1 MPITHPE
8 LGGWRNGM
16 NNLKQPHAI
25 DNETLRN
32 AVNFDVDDDGNLKL
46 RQGSASVYRGSIV
59 KRTFWSN
66 GAELA
71 LFVEGTDLKRLNAD
85 FTATTLRAGV
95 GNTPM
100 SYVEQDGVV
109 YWSNNVVNGK
119 VVDGADAVWGVPA
132 PGQQPELTV
141 QASGG
146 HLVKGFYQ
154 VAITFVSATGEESG
168 TGGSVEAEVIADGGA
183 LVLSA
188 IPDPG
193 NVDFQVNVYVTGPSG
208 GQLYFHEALPSGF
221 PTFVIRRVNHPTEGS
236 LLHPLETQFGEPPP
250 AGQLL
255 EYHNGRIY
263 IAQSNVVWATEP
275 QRLGLVKPAVSY
287 WQFPERVT
295 LLQSVVDSKGVG
307 DGMYIA
313 SDVTYFIGGIDTD
326 NLFSRIVFEY
336 GAVEGTGL
344 TIEDTRQA
352 AWFSHKGFVVAGPA
366 GDANNVTIDR
376 IAVSEFQS
384 GAMLHR
390 EHDGVTQ
397 LLATLEDGVAST
409 FPDKKWISD
418 EVARRGNAI

>member
-1 MPITHPE
+1 MPIRHPE
-8 LGGWRNGM
+8 LGGWVNGM

-46 RQGSASVYRGSIV
+46 RQGSASVYRGTIV

-66 GAELA
+66 GDDLA

-109 YWSNNVVNGK
+109 YWSNEVVNGK
-119 VVDGADAVWGVPA
+119 VVDGADAVWGVPT

-141 QASGG
+141 QTSGG

-168 TGGSVEAEVIADGGA
+168 TGGSVEAEVTADGGA

-193 NVDFQVNVYVTGPSG
+193 DVDFLVNVYVTGPSG

-221 PTFVIRRVNHPTEGS
+221 PTFVIRRVNHPTEGA

-250 AGQLL
+250 PGHLL

-263 IAQSNVVWATEP
+263 IAQSNIVWATEP
-275 QRLGLVKPAVSY
+275 QRLGLVKQAVSY
-287 WQFPERVT
+287 WQFPERVAV
-295 LLQSVVDSKGVG
+295 LQAVV
-307 DGMYIA
+307 DGMYVA
-313 SDVTYFIGGIDTD
+313 SDVTYFLGGIDTGD
-326 NLFSRIVFEY
+326 LVSRIVLEY

-352 AWFSHKGFVVAGPA
+352 AWFSHKGFVVAGPSGEA
-366 GDANNVTIDR
+366 RNLTIDR
-376 IAVSEFQS
+376 IAVSEFQA

-397 LLATLEDGVAST
+397 LLATLQDGVAST

>member
-1 MPITHPE
+1 MPIRHPE
-8 LGGWRNGM
+8 LGGWVNGM

-46 RQGSASVYRGSIV
+46 RQGSASVYQGTIV

-66 GAELA
+66 GDDLA
-71 LFVEGTDLKRLNAD
+71 LFVEGTDFKRLNAD

-95 GNTPM
+95 GNTAM
-100 SYVEQDGVV
+100 SYVERDGIV
-109 YWSNNVVNGK
+109 YYSNSVVNGK
-119 VVDGADAVWGVPA
+119 VVAGVDAVWGVPK

-168 TGGSVEAEVIADGGA
+168 TGASVEAEVTADDGA

-193 NVDFQVNVYVTGPSG
+193 DVDFLVNVYVTGPSG

-221 PTFVIRRVNHPTEGS
+221 PTFVIRRVNHPTEGA
-236 LLHPLETQFGEPPP
+236 LLHPLETQFGEQPPP
-250 AGQLL
+250 GHLL

-263 IAQSNVVWATEP
+263 IAQGNVVWATEP

-295 LLQSVVDSKGVG
+295 VLQAVV
-307 DGMYIA
+307 DGMYVA
-313 SDVTYFIGGIDTD
+313 SDVTYFLGGIDTD
-326 NLFSRIVFEY
+326 GLASRIVLEY

-344 TIEDTRQA
+344 TIDNDREAARKA
-352 AWFSHKGFVVAGPA
+352 AWFSHKGFVVAGPS
-366 GDANNVTIDR
+366 GDARNVTIDR

-384 GAMLHR
+384 GTMLHR

-397 LLATLEDGVAST
+397 LLATLEDGVASK

-418 EVARRGNAI
+418 EVARRGSAI

>member
-1 MPITHPE
+1 MPIRHPE
-8 LGGWRNGM
+8 LGGWINGM

-25 DNETLRN
+25 DTDTLRN

-46 RQGSASVYRGSIV
+46 RQGSASVYRGIIQ

-66 GAELA
+66 GTDLA
-71 LFVEGTDLKRLNAD
+71 LFVEGSDLKQLNAD

-95 GNTPM
+95 GNTPV
-100 SYVEQDGVV
+100 SYVEQDGAV
-109 YWSNNVVNGK
+109 YWTNSVVNGK
-119 VVDGADAVWGVPA
+119 VVDGADLLWGVTP
-132 PGQQPELTV
+132 PGNQPELEV

-154 VAITFVSATGEESG
+154 VAITFVNGTGEESG
-168 TGGSVEAEVIADGGA
+168 TGPAVEAEITADGGA
-183 LVLSA
+183 LVLNA

-193 NVDFQVNVYVTGPSG
+193 DPDALVNVYVTGPGG
-208 GQLYFHEALPSGF
+208 GQLYFHQSVPSGL
-221 PTFVIRRVNHPTEGS
+221 PTFVIRRVNHPTEGA
-236 LLHPLETQFGEPPP
+236 LLHPLETQFGAPPP
-250 AGQLL
+250 IGQLV
-255 EYHNGRIY
+255 EHHKGRMY
-263 IAQSNVVWATEP
+263 VAQSNVVWFTEP
-275 QRLGLVKPAVSY
+275 QRLGLVKQAIGY

-295 LLQSVVDSKGVG
+295 VLQAVV

-326 NLFSRIVFEY
+326 ALQSRIVLEY

-344 TIEDTRQA
+344 TIEDTSEA

-366 GDANNVTIDR
+366 GEARNMTIDR

-409 FPDKKWISD
+409 HPDKKWISD